1 LDGVWKKIRAWGKA
15 FGGGPES
22 GPPTRAGF
30 LEEKKFCAI
39 LRADESGGDDFGV
52 VEYQNIPRGK
62 QSRKIP
68 DQVIGEALGF
78 SLDQEKASRVTW
90 PGRLGGNLIGG
101 QMIGQKSG

>member
-15 FGGGPES
+15 FGGSAEG

-52 VEYQNIPRGK
+52 VEYQNILRGE
-62 QSRKIP
+62 QAGKIL
-68 DQVIGEALGF
+68 DEVIGKALGL
-78 SLDQEKASRVTW
+78 SLDQEKACRVTW